1 MDNCSG
7 IAVFQNNTTTLTTFT
22 VFEESNRSLAPP
34 WHAIFVVAY
43 TIVFLVAISL
53 NILMVLTACRKI
65 RGERKVNLPRRDF
78 YSSRYPLNLC
88 VHFVWQSHQLAKVV
102 SPFNIGTPSRPRTVS
117 SFASFSV
124 TSGFYSLFISQLL
137 MGKCLRLCY
146 FMVGTVEV
154 GIFTQQTM

>member
-34 WHAIFVVAY
+34 WHAVFVVAY
-43 TIVFLVAISL
+43 TVVFLVAISL
-53 NILMVLTACRKI
+53 NILMVLTASRKI
-65 RGERKVNLPRRDF
+65 RGETWEKSKSSPKGFLFLKVPIKLMCTF
-78 YSSRYPLNLC
+78 CL
-88 VHFVWQSHQLAKVV
+88 QSHQLAKVV

-124 TSGFYSLFISQLL
+124 TSGFCSLFISQQL

-146 FMVGTVEV
+146 FMV
-154 GIFTQQTM
+154 IP